1 MSDQGETMFE
11 PSGSDLSTQ
20 LPPPLYDESIQQE
33 PPPYPQD
40 VIEDGEPKDE
50 TTGAEGDMEGDESA
64 PETKSEGQAED
75 VPLAET
81 SAFEDKTVRR
91 AFVRKVFCILTL
103 QLVFTFSVVC
113 VFTFSTVVR
122 KAVQKNIWIYVSSF
136 IIFVLVSIPL
146 NFAKSLRRKF
156 PWNIIGL
163 AIVTLSLSYVVGAM
177 ASYHDTRAVIIAMA
191 TTLAV
196 SLTIIAFSAQTRYDF
211 SCCYGLLLIMVVDLV
226 MFCVFSSFYYV
237 YITQVCYGC
246 LGALLYSVFLM
257 ADCQLMMGML
267 SYRLDPEEYVTAALT
282 IYLDIML
289 IFIYLMSRN

>member
-196 SLTIIAFSAQTRYDF
+196 SLTIIAFSAQ
-211 SCCYGLLLIMVVDLV
+211 LLLRVHHSSLLRLFGGPAVLCVPDGRLPVDDGHAELPPRPRGVCDCGTHDLPGHHAHLHLPDEQKLKRTQKPPPPPSHGFQSLV
-226 MFCVFSSFYYV
+226 SSF
-237 YITQVCYGC
+237 I
-246 LGALLYSVFLM
+246 
-257 ADCQLMMGML
+257 
-267 SYRLDPEEYVTAALT
+267 
-282 IYLDIML
+282 
-289 IFIYLMSRN
+289 